1 MQIGLICKR
10 TFDIEHFG
18 RTRFRPNI
26 IGGDIMRSLSS
37 KVAIFNKRINR
48 MIKYSG
54 DNLESIDTARQGLKM
69 VYGSEQAEPHAY
81 LKGLSPEKRTQLE
94 SVVDAYLRNPESM
107 VSTFK
112 AMQNKGFSTLVG
124 NNNMDSNKAFQ
135 LIKVLKAKEW
145 SKIKEL
151 NEGGSDD
158 ALDNVDYMIDSGM
171 TSAGIK
177 KVMSNYIMTAD
188 KFDSFRWYTDKV
200 AEGFSKGDSVDT
212 IIQRLNA
219 QLK

>member
-1 MQIGLICKR
+1 MK
-10 TFDIEHFG
+10 
-18 RTRFRPNI
+18 
-26 IGGDIMRSLSS
+26 SLSS

-69 VYGSEQAEPHAY
+69 VYGNEQSEPHAY

-112 AMQNKGFSTLVG
+112 AMQNKGFSTLVS

-135 LIKVLKAKEW
+135 LTKVFKAKEW

-151 NEGGSDD
+151 NEGGSTD

-171 TSAGIK
+171 TSADIK
-177 KVMSNYIMTAD
+177 RVMSNYIMTAD
-188 KFDSFRWYTDKV
+188 KYDSFRWYTDKV
-200 AEGFSKGDSVDT
+200 AEGVSKGDSVDA
-212 IIQRLNA
+212 IIQQLNT

>member
-18 RTRFRPNI
+18 RTRFRPNV
-26 IGGDIMRSLSS
+26 IGGGIMKSLSS
-37 KVAIFNKRINR
+37 KVAIFNRRINR

-112 AMQNKGFSTLVG
+112 AMQNKGFNTLVV
-124 NNNMDSNKAFQ
+124 NNSMDSNKAFQ
-135 LIKVLKAKEW
+135 LTKVFKAKEW

-151 NEGGSDD
+151 NEGGSAD

-171 TSAGIK
+171 TSAEIK
-177 KVMSNYIMTAD
+177 RVMSNYIMTAD
-188 KFDSFRWYTDKV
+188 KCDSFRWYTDKV
-200 AEGFSKGDSVDT
+200 AEGVSKGDSVDA
-212 IIQRLNA
+212 IIQQLNT

>member
-1 MQIGLICKR
+1 MK
-10 TFDIEHFG
+10 
-18 RTRFRPNI
+18 
-26 IGGDIMRSLSS
+26 SLSS

-112 AMQNKGFSTLVG
+112 AMQNKGFNTLVE

-135 LIKVLKAKEW
+135 LTKVFKAKEW

-151 NEGGSDD
+151 NEGGSTD

-171 TSAGIK
+171 TSADIK
-177 KVMSNYIMTAD
+177 RVMSNYIMTAD
-188 KFDSFRWYTDKV
+188 KCDSFRWYTDKV
-200 AEGFSKGDSVDT
+200 AEGVSKGDSVDA
-212 IIQRLNA
+212 IIQQLNT

>member
-1 MQIGLICKR
+1 MK
-10 TFDIEHFG
+10 
-18 RTRFRPNI
+18 
-26 IGGDIMRSLSS
+26 SLSS

-69 VYGSEQAEPHAY
+69 VYGNEQAEPHAY

-107 VSTFK
+107 VRTFK
-112 AMQNKGFSTLVG
+112 AMQNKGFNTLVT

-135 LIKVLKAKEW
+135 LTKVFKAKEW

-171 TSAGIK
+171 KSADIK
-177 KVMSNYIMTAD
+177 KAMSNYIMVAD
-188 KFDSFRWYTDKV
+188 KCDSFRWYADKV
-200 AEGFSKGDSVDT
+200 AKGFSKGDSVDA
-212 IIQRLNA
+212 IMQQLNT

>member
-26 IGGDIMRSLSS
+26 IGGDIMKSLSR

-54 DNLESIDTARQGLKM
+54 DNLESIDTARHGLKM

-112 AMQNKGFSTLVG
+112 AMQNKGFSTLVTD
-124 NNNMDSNKAFQ
+124 NNMDSNKAFQ
-135 LIKVLKAKEW
+135 LEKIFKAKEW

-151 NEGGSDD
+151 NEGGSTD

-171 TSAGIK
+171 TSADIK
-177 KVMSNYIMTAD
+177 RVMSNYIMTAD

-200 AEGFSKGDSVDT
+200 AEGFSKGDSVDV
-212 IIQRLNA
+212 IIQQLNT

>member
-1 MQIGLICKR
+1 
-10 TFDIEHFG
+10 
-18 RTRFRPNI
+18 
-26 IGGDIMRSLSS
+26 MRSLSS

-48 MIKYSG
+48 MIEYSG

-107 VSTFK
+107 VRTFK
-112 AMQNKGFSTLVG
+112 AMQNKGFSTLVT

-135 LIKVLKAKEW
+135 LTKVFKAKEW

-151 NEGGSDD
+151 NEGGSTD

-171 TSAGIK
+171 TSADIK
-177 KVMSNYIMTAD
+177 MVMSNYIMTAD
-188 KFDSFRWYTDKV
+188 KCDSFRWYTDKV
-200 AEGFSKGDSVDT
+200 AEGVSKGDSVDT
-212 IIQRLNA
+212 IIQQLNT